1 MAHPRKQTSLAAA
14 AVAIPFSQKLVLA
27 IKAYLKNDVL
37 DRRPSFDQEED
48 LSQIRLQSV
57 EMTSDLGGVFKL
69 SAEYLHSQQRK
80 YEYEEE
86 QDHEEG
92 VYG

>member
-1 MAHPRKQTSLAAA
+1 MCH
-14 AVAIPFSQKLVLA
+14 
-27 IKAYLKNDVL
+27 LKNCEAGL
-37 DRRPSFDQEED
+37 WK
-48 LSQIRLQSV
+48 SV

>member
-37 DRRPSFDQEED
+37 DRRPSFDQEEA

-57 EMTSDLGGVFKL
+57 EMTSGEFCYLCSCCIKSFLFL
-69 SAEYLHSQQRK
+69 SADSHL
-80 YEYEEE
+80 
-86 QDHEEG
+86 EG
-92 VYG
+92 L

>member
-48 LSQIRLQSV
+48 LSQIRYQSV
-57 EMTSDLGGVFKL
+57 EMASGEFC
-69 SAEYLHSQQRK
+69 YLCIRYLKSSSFF
-80 YEYEEE
+80 
-86 QDHEEG
+86 
-92 VYG
+92 

>member
-48 LSQIRLQSV
+48 LSQIRFQSV
-57 EMTSDLGGVFKL
+57 EMASHFTLVTIIEGWVRKPYYL
-69 SAEYLHSQQRK
+69 TAE
-80 YEYEEE
+80 
-86 QDHEEG
+86 G
-92 VYG
+92 

>member
-37 DRRPSFDQEED
+37 DRRPSLSTKKAKRAVFDLAPKVVD
-48 LSQIRLQSV
+48 VRTKNLS
-57 EMTSDLGGVFKL
+57 
-69 SAEYLHSQQRK
+69 
-80 YEYEEE
+80 
-86 QDHEEG
+86 
-92 VYG
+92 